1 MNIPPVENIEHAGAT
16 LAIIVRSPFRD
27 EGLHFFTPD
36 EYSQQ
41 LAFMR
46 HPAGKVIEPHTHVRH
61 ERSVEVTQEVL
72 FVRSGL
78 VRVDFFTDD
87 REFVC
92 ARTIGSGD
100 AILLASG
107 GHGFTVLEEVEMFE
121 VKQGPYAGD
130 DDKVRFEHRSDGAPT
145 GAGESDV

>member
-1 MNIPPVENIEHAGAT
+1 MSTPSIERIEHAGAT
-16 LAIIVRSPFRD
+16 LAIIVRAPFRE
-27 EGLHFFTPD
+27 EGLHFFTPA

-46 HPAGKVIEPHTHVRH
+46 HPAGKVIDPHTHVRH
-61 ERSVEVTQEVL
+61 DRNVAVTQEVL

-87 REFVC
+87 RDFVC
-92 ARTIGSGD
+92 ARTIGAGD

-130 DDKVRFEHRSDGAPT
+130 GDKVRFEHPGDCAAVR
-145 GAGESDV
+145 AGESDA